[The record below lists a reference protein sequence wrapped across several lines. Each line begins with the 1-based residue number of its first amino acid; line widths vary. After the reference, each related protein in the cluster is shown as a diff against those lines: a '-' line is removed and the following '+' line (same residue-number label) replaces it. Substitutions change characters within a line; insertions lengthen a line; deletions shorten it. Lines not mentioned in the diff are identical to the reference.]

1 MFKADF
7 WPLAAIDSVGQLNS
21 RVQRS
26 FERPE
31 EQNVKHVVMS
41 KQKMRKAALKNGK
54 KESEYGYGMS
64 MECHRVYFEALK
76 KGTVRPKLKIKN
88 KC

>member
-1 MFKADF
+1 MLFKADF

-21 RVQRS
+21 RVRRS

-41 KQKMRKAALKNGK
+41 EQKMRKAALKNEK
-54 KESEYGYGMS
+54 MESEYGQGMS
-64 MECHRVYFEALK
+64 
-76 KGTVRPKLKIKN
+76 
-88 KC
+88 